1 MLFAEMPV
9 LDYPQTI
16 LRPLRQ
22 NDIEPWF
29 DYLTQQAVYQ
39 HTSWNVQSPAELEH
53 YAWQTERFTDS
64 SALRFAI
71 ADRDTDRLLGT
82 AGFHTVT
89 PVNASA
95 ELAYDL
101 SPAAWG
107 RGLATAACA
116 SLLRWGHRHVGL
128 VRIQATVLPA
138 NQRSIQVLERNGFE
152 REGLLRSYRKVRGP
166 SRDFWMYSHIQGK

>member
-1 MLFAEMPV
+1 MLFTEMPI
-9 LDYPQTI
+9 LNHPQAI

-22 NDIEPWF
+22 DDIQPWF
-29 DYLTQQAVYQ
+29 DYLTQEAVYQ

-71 ADRDTDRLLGT
+71 ADRGNDRLLGT
-82 AGFHTVT
+82 AGFHTVM

-107 RGLATAACA
+107 RGLAFAACA
-116 SLLRWGHRHVGL
+116 SLLAWGHTRIGL
-128 VRIQATVLPA
+128 ARIQATVLPA
-138 NQRSIQVLERNGFE
+138 NHRSIQVLERNGFE

-166 SRDFWMYSHIQGK
+166 SRDFWMYSHIQER

>member
-1 MLFAEMPV
+1 MLFTDMPI
-9 LDYPQTI
+9 LDHPQAL
-16 LRPLRQ
+16 LRPLYPG
-22 NDIEPWF
+22 DLHDWH
-29 DYLTQQAVYQ
+29 DYLTQEPVYR

-53 YAWQTERFTDS
+53 YAWQMEQFTDS

-71 ADRDTDRLLGT
+71 ADKHSDRLLGT
-82 AGFHTVT
+82 AGFHTVA

-107 RGLATAACA
+107 QGIAMAACA
-116 SLLRWGHRHVGL
+116 SLLAWGHGHIGL
-128 VRIQATVLPA
+128 TRIQATVLPA
-138 NQRSIQVLERNGFE
+138 NQRSIRVLERNGFE

-166 SRDFWMYSHIQGK
+166 SRDFWMYSHIEEK

>member
-1 MLFAEMPV
+1 MLFTEMPV
-9 LDYPQTI
+9 LDHPQAL

-22 NDIEPWF
+22 DDIEPWF
-29 DYLTQQAVYQ
+29 DYLTQEAVYQ
-39 HTSWNVQSPAELEH
+39 HTSWNVRSPDELAH
-53 YAWQTERFTDS
+53 YAWQPEQFTEAC
-64 SALRFAI
+64 ALRLAI
-71 ADRDTDRLLGT
+71 ADRDSNRLLGT
-82 AGFHTVT
+82 AGFHTVK
-89 PVNASA
+89 PVNASS

-116 SLLRWGHRHVGL
+116 SLLRWGHSHVGL

-166 SRDFWMYSHIQGK
+166 SRDFWMYSHIQER